1 MQLEILLPH
10 SIKPILSVIFHRWMR
25 QTAATVFF
33 PTKLEK
39 VMYKTLIALAVL
51 ALSATVQAAPAEE
64 GVPLHPI
71 NDGRYSL
78 SAGYVHENA
87 KVDQLKS
94 SGDGVA
100 LRGRVDIPLA
110 QQHAIRGEV
119 GYQYLDSDVK
129 ADGEKIING
138 ARNHNVDVYSGYM
151 FSPSGFKN
159 GGLRVGG
166 GLGYSHGKSNV
177 HGHQTDPDGDAV
189 DARADNL
196 YMKAQVEY
204 EQPLGGGWSITP
216 WTDAQVSLY
225 RRVKEQYTQIE
236 YASDGKYRQNSYN
249 LGLGMDVNKQVGAD
263 TNLSFGSYYRYT
275 HDKSTSFTHEG
286 ANVDVPKTNRHSFGV
301 RGGVRF

>member
-1 MQLEILLPH
+1 MQ
-10 SIKPILSVIFHRWMR
+10 
-25 QTAATVFF
+25 
-33 PTKLEK
+33 
-39 VMYKTLIALAVL
+39 KTLIALAVL
-51 ALSATVQAAPAEE
+51 ALSAASQAAPAEE

-71 NDGRYSL
+71 NDARYTITTD
-78 SAGYVHENA
+78 YVHESG
-87 KVDQLKS
+87 KTDQLKS

-204 EQPLGGGWSITP
+204 EQPLGSGWSITP

-263 TNLSFGSYYRYT
+263 TSLSFGSYYRYT

-286 ANVDVPKTNRHSFGV
+286 ANIDVPKTNRHSFGV

>member
-1 MQLEILLPH
+1 MQ
-10 SIKPILSVIFHRWMR
+10 
-25 QTAATVFF
+25 
-33 PTKLEK
+33 
-39 VMYKTLIALAVL
+39 KTLIALAVL
-51 ALSATVQAAPAEE
+51 ALSAASQAAPAEE

-71 NDGRYSL
+71 NDARYTITTD
-78 SAGYVHENA
+78 YVHESG
-87 KVDQLKS
+87 KTDQLKS

-129 ADGEKIING
+129 ADGEKIITG

-196 YMKAQVEY
+196 
-204 EQPLGGGWSITP
+204 
-216 WTDAQVSLY
+216 
-225 RRVKEQYTQIE
+225 
-236 YASDGKYRQNSYN
+236 
-249 LGLGMDVNKQVGAD
+249 
-263 TNLSFGSYYRYT
+263 
-275 HDKSTSFTHEG
+275 
-286 ANVDVPKTNRHSFGV
+286 
-301 RGGVRF
+301 